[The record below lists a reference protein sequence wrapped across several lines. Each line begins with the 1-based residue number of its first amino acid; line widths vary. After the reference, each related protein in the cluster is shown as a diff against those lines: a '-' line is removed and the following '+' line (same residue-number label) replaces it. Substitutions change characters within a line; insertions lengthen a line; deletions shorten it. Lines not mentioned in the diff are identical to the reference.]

1 MENNNSSFMDYLK
14 SGAKKITEENSDIV
28 EQIAQSAE
36 AIDEVPNVG
45 EQIAKFMKNDNSS
58 SLMEYLKSGAKKLN
72 EENPDVVEQITQS
85 AEVLGDAPEVS
96 KQIIQQKQAEDLK
109 EGEKVGFMQTF
120 VYLKDGK
127 LTAKNGMITSGQKFI
142 DEAHIL
148 AHKSTIQWI
157 DSNKVVYTADG
168 NGEPVVLNSEVVTRC
183 YYGKLQTAKELT
195 DRTYNQSMDFTNTAL
210 LNRLDPNSLVV
221 SNWSAD
227 NGYNFYPI
235 PSMQDKNGRIFPIPE
250 IAVISNVHPSYN
262 LRDTSSNSSRLMMFR
277 TGPLTETYKIPEV
290 DPFNVPAFKESYEM
304 HNSSHFD
311 MGD

>member
-1 MENNNSSFMDYLK
+1 MENNNSSFMD
-14 SGAKKITEENSDIV
+14 
-28 EQIAQSAE
+28 
-36 AIDEVPNVG
+36 
-45 EQIAKFMKNDNSS
+45 
-58 SLMEYLKSGAKKLN
+58 YLKSGAKKLN
-72 EENPDVVEQITQS
+72 EENPDVVEQIAQS
-85 AEVLGDAPEVS
+85 AKALDEPTGFA
-96 KQIIQQKQAEDLK
+96 KFMAEKMQSENLNP
-109 EGEKVGFMQTF
+109 GEKVGYRQTF

-157 DSNKVVYTADG
+157 DSNKVVYQSTPMGFPMAG
-168 NGEPVVLNSEVVTRC
+168 ETGEPIILNSEVVTRS

-195 DRTYNQSMDFTNTAL
+195 EHSYNQSMDFTNTAL

-221 SNWSAD
+221 ANWSAD

-250 IAVISNVHPSYN
+250 IAVISHVDPSYN
-262 LRDTSSNSSRLMMFR
+262 VRDTSSNSSRLMMFR
-277 TGPLTETYKIPEV
+277 TGPLTDTYKIPEV
-290 DPFNVPAFKESYEM
+290 DPFNVPTFKESYEM

>member
-14 SGAKKITEENSDIV
+14 SGAKNRNGISDIV
-28 EQIAQSAE
+28 AQIAQSAE
-36 AIDEVPNVG
+36 VLDEPTG
-45 EQIAKFMKNDNSS
+45 FAKFMAEKMQTEN
-58 SLMEYLKSGAKKLN
+58 LN
-72 EENPDVVEQITQS
+72 P
-85 AEVLGDAPEVS
+85 
-96 KQIIQQKQAEDLK
+96 
-109 EGEKVGFMQTF
+109 GEKVGYMQTF

-157 DSNKVVYTADG
+157 DSNKVVYTTDG
-168 NGEPVVLNSEVVTRC
+168 NGEPVVLYSEVVTRC

-195 DRTYNQSMDFTNTAL
+195 DRTYDQSMDFTNTAL

-221 SNWSAD
+221 ANWSAD

-250 IAVISNVHPSYN
+250 IAVISHVDPSYN
-262 LRDTSSNSSRLMMFR
+262 VRDTSSNSSRLMMFR

-290 DPFNVPAFKESYEM
+290 DPFSISAFKKSYEM
-304 HNSSHFD
+304 YDSSHFD

>member
-1 MENNNSSFMDYLK
+1 
-14 SGAKKITEENSDIV
+14 
-28 EQIAQSAE
+28 
-36 AIDEVPNVG
+36 
-45 EQIAKFMKNDNSS
+45 
-58 SLMEYLKSGAKKLN
+58 
-72 EENPDVVEQITQS
+72 
-85 AEVLGDAPEVS
+85 
-96 KQIIQQKQAEDLK
+96 
-109 EGEKVGFMQTF
+109 
-120 VYLKDGK
+120 
-127 LTAKNGMITSGQKFI
+127 MITSGQKFI

>member
-14 SGAKKITEENSDIV
+14 SGAKKLNEENSDVV

-36 AIDEVPNVG
+36 AIDDVPNVG

-58 SLMEYLKSGAKKLN
+58 SFMDYLKSGAKKLT
-72 EENPDVVEQITQS
+72 EENSDIVEQIAQS

-168 NGEPVVLNSEVVTRC
+168 NGEPIVLNSEVVTRC

-195 DRTYNQSMDFTNTAL
+195 EHSYNQSMDFTNTAL

-235 PSMQDKNGRIFPIPE
+235 PSMQDKNGRISPIPE

-277 TGPLTETYKIPEV
+277 TGPLTDTYKIPEV

>member
-14 SGAKKITEENSDIV
+14 NGAKKLTEENSDI
-28 EQIAQSAE
+28 
-36 AIDEVPNVG
+36 
-45 EQIAKFMKNDNSS
+45 
-58 SLMEYLKSGAKKLN
+58 
-72 EENPDVVEQITQS
+72 VEQITQS

-195 DRTYNQSMDFTNTAL
+195 NRTYNQSMDFTNTAL

-235 PSMQDKNGRIFPIPE
+235 PSMQDKNGIIHPIPE
-250 IAVISNVHPSYN
+250 IDVISNVHPSYN
-262 LRDTSSNSSRLMMFR
+262 LRDTSSTSSRLMMFR